1 MEHSKNVEE
10 FNAYVEQN
18 KRKNKHTHKMH
29 FSKEFLQMQ
38 QIELYATYY
47 FLFTAFTYALQ
58 TRFNRSYLATEYIQR
73 TTQ

>member
-1 MEHSKNVEE
+1 
-10 FNAYVEQN
+10 
-18 KRKNKHTHKMH
+18 
-29 FSKEFLQMQ
+29 MQ

>member
-1 MEHSKNVEE
+1 MKMSKSSTHTSSKTNVRT
-10 FNAYVEQN
+10 N
-18 KRKNKHTHKMH
+18 THKVH